1 MVNQVNPYSG
11 LANTGS
17 TGSTS
22 PTGGKELGEDDFL
35 KLVIAQLQN
44 QNPLEPQKDT
54 EFIAQMAQFDTLN
67 QMRELNQ
74 AMTVMRGLAELSQAS
89 ALVGKQVQAV
99 APSGQVVTGPV
110 SSVSMVNGVPMLD
123 VNGQSIDLYNV
134 QKVMA
139 PPPSATPPA

>member
-1 MVNQVNPYSG
+1 MVNQVDPYSG
-11 LANTGS
+11 MTGMGM
-17 TGSTS
+17 TGAA
-22 PTGGKELGEDDFL
+22 GGNELGQDDFL

-67 QMRELNQ
+67 QIRELNQ

-99 APSGQVVTGPV
+99 TSAGQTVTGTV
-110 SSVSMVNGVPMLD
+110 GSVSMVNGVPMLD

-134 QKVMA
+134 LKVMA
-139 PPPSATPPA
+139 APPATTPPA

>member
-1 MVNQVNPYSG
+1 MVNQVDPYSG
-11 LANTGS
+11 MTGMGT
-17 TGSTS
+17 TGA
-22 PTGGKELGEDDFL
+22 TGGNELGQDDFL

-67 QMRELNQ
+67 QIRELNQ

-99 APSGQVVTGPV
+99 TSAGQTVTGTV
-110 SSVSMVNGVPMLD
+110 GSVSMVNGVPMLD

-134 QKVMA
+134 LKVMA
-139 PPPSATPPA
+139 APTATTPPA